1 MTSKCLARPRL
12 PATLALLALATLPLS
27 SPAAN
32 AQAPLA
38 PVLACREEPSDTLRL
53 RCYDLEVDRLRA
65 AQARQAA
72 AAPPAAAVAPVVT
85 TAPALAAATKTAPAD
100 LPTAMP
106 AASAAAT
113 AAVPSAA
120 PAATPTPAPKPRAAR
135 PADSRNVKVTAVTL
149 RKDRTFV
156 ATFDNGE
163 TWEQFPG
170 DKPVPLQVGLEVQ
183 LLRLAFGSMQVV
195 GPRHHWA
202 VTVRQVD
209 EH

>member
-1 MTSKCLARPRL
+1 MTSMRLARPRL
-12 PATLALLALATLPLS
+12 PATFALLSLATLPLA
-27 SPAAN
+27 SPAAI

-38 PVLACREEPSDTLRL
+38 PVIACREEPGDTLRL

-65 AQARQAA
+65 AQARQATA
-72 AAPPAAAVAPVVT
+72 ATPAAAVAP
-85 TAPALAAATKTAPAD
+85 AAATASAPA
-100 LPTAMP
+100 PAKVPAAMP
-106 AASAAAT
+106 AASSAAA
-113 AAVPSAA
+113 AAVPSPV

-135 PADSRNVKVTAVTL
+135 PAATQNVKVTAVTL

-170 DKPVPLQVGLEVQ
+170 DKPVPLQVGLDVQ
-183 LLRLAFGSMQVV
+183 LLRLAFGSTQVV

-202 VTVRQVD
+202 VTVRQVGTP
-209 EH
+209 

>member
-1 MTSKCLARPRL
+1 MTSMRPARPRL
-12 PATLALLALATLPLS
+12 PATLALLAIATLPLA

-38 PVLACREEPSDTLRL
+38 PVLACREEPSDALRL

-65 AQARQAA
+65 AQARQAT
-72 AAPPAAAVAPVVT
+72 AAPPPAAVAPVVA
-85 TAPALAAATKTAPAD
+85 TAPAPAAAATTSPANAATAVP
-100 LPTAMP
+100 
-106 AASAAAT
+106 AAAT
-113 AAVPSAA
+113 AATAVVPSAA

-149 RKDRTFV
+149 RKDRTFI

-170 DKPVPLQVGLEVQ
+170 DKPVPLQVGLDVQ

-209 EH
+209 EP

>member
-1 MTSKCLARPRL
+1 MTSMRLARPRL
-12 PATLALLALATLPLS
+12 PATLALLVLATLPLAS
-27 SPAAN
+27 SAVM

-38 PVLACREEPSDTLRL
+38 PVLACREETGDALRL

-72 AAPPAAAVAPVVT
+72 AATPAAPVAPA
-85 TAPALAAATKTAPAD
+85 APAPAMAPAT
-100 LPTAMP
+100 LP
-106 AASAAAT
+106 AASAAAA
-113 AAVPSAA
+113 AAVPSPP
-120 PAATPTPAPKPRAAR
+120 PAATPTPAPNPRAAR
-135 PADSRNVKVTAVTL
+135 PPSTRNVKVTAVTL

-170 DKPVPLQVGLEVQ
+170 DQPVPVQVGLDVQ
-183 LLRLAFGSMQVV
+183 LLRLAFGSTQVV

-202 VTVRQVD
+202 VTVRQVSTP
-209 EH
+209 